1 MIPGQDWIKS
11 PFHLILRMR
20 LLGRLR
26 RRFAFVKS
34 PPGSSCQSLLCP
46 SPVAVEFDLEAGG
59 IAEAMLL
66 AEIDYPRP
74 LFL

>member
-1 MIPGQDWIKS
+1 MIPGQDWIEF

-34 PPGSSCQSLLCP
+34 PPGSSCQSLLRAAA
-46 SPVAVEFDLEAGG
+46 VAVEFDLEAGS
-59 IAEAMLL
+59 IAEAVLL